1 MIQIRKNVFETN
13 SSSTHALALA
23 KEADYKNHPD
33 VVYFEQGEFGWEDE
47 EVSSADYLYTYILTQ
62 VEGWY
67 RDDVIAV
74 EEILDSYYIKRIDD
88 LLSKFGIKCVF
99 DGYTIENDSYDSSR
113 GVEIAGYI
121 DHQSSDMLAT
131 IFDDLMSDEK
141 LLYRYL
147 FASHVYTGNDNES
160 SEAPDY
166 ILKRNYG
173 DKQIA
178 TWNSETKSYDYLD
191 NPYYDPEHYDYYD

>member
-1 MIQIRKNVFETN
+1 MLQIRNNVFETN
-13 SSSTHALALA
+13 SSSSHALALA
-23 KEADYKNHPD
+23 KDTDYRNHPN

-47 EVSSADYLYTYILTQ
+47 EVSPADYLYTYILTQ

-67 RDDVIAV
+67 METVAV
-74 EEILDSYYIKRIDD
+74 EDMLDSYYIRKIDD

-99 DGYTIENDSYDSSR
+99 DGYTIEKDNYDNPECI
-113 GVEIAGYI
+113 EITGYI
-121 DHQSSDMLAT
+121 DHQSSDMLKS
-131 IFDDLMSDEK
+131 IFDNLISDEK

>member
-1 MIQIRKNVFETN
+1 MLQIRKNVFETN
-13 SSSTHALALA
+13 SSSSHALALA

-33 VVYFEQGEFGWEDE
+33 VVYFNQGEFGWEDE
-47 EVSSADYLYTYILTQ
+47 EVSPADYLYTYILTQ

-88 LLSKFGIKCVF
+88 LLSKFGIKCIF
-99 DGYTIENDSYDSSR
+99 DGYTIENDSYDNSR
-113 GVEIAGYI
+113 GVEITGYI

-131 IFDDLMSDEK
+131 IFDVLMCDEK
-141 LLYRYL
+141 ALYRYL

-160 SEAPDY
+160 SEAPDH
-166 ILKRNYG
+166 ILMRDYG
-173 DKQIA
+173 CRQIGE
-178 TWNSETKSYDYLD
+178 WNPNTKEYDYTD
-191 NPYYDPEHYDYYD
+191 NPYYDPDHYDYYD

>member
-1 MIQIRKNVFETN
+1 MIQVRHNIFETN
-13 SSSTHALALA
+13 SSSSHALALS

-33 VVYFEQGEFGWEDE
+33 VVYFNQGEFSWEDE

-88 LLSKFGIKCVF
+88 LLSKFGIKCIF
-99 DGYTIENDSYDSSR
+99 DGYTIENDSYGGSG
-113 GVEIAGYI
+113 GVEITGYI
-121 DHQSSDMLAT
+121 DHQSQDMLSA
-131 IFDDLMSDEK
+131 IFYDLMDDEK

-160 SEAPDY
+160 SEAPDH
-166 ILKRNYG
+166 ILKRDYG
-173 DKQIA
+173 DAQIEK
-178 TWNSETKSYDYLD
+178 WNYTTERYDYTD
-191 NPYYDPEHYDYYD
+191 NPYYDPEHFDYFK